1 MTHGSMTSLPGVA
14 DRPARWRASPS
25 RGKYVVRSLPSPFP
39 MTDDAT
45 GRPGNR
51 AGGSPWLSVS

>member
-1 MTHGSMTSLPGVA
+1 
-14 DRPARWRASPS
+14 
-25 RGKYVVRSLPSPFP
+25 VRSLPSPFP
-39 MTDDAT
+39 MTDDPT